1 MEKKREEVFFSSEVK
16 VGVDGKKK
24 TRNSKLTPLFLPL
37 SLQLS
42 NSPNK
47 NKNTLTEALRMYPP
61 VGAGQVRIS
70 DRDLSLAN
78 GRLFVPAGTM
88 LWVPHHSL
96 QNAEHNWDEPEKF
109 QPERWLVAGC
119 EFAQSLPMPKEFYE
133 GWYEGGVAGDAPNSS
148 ESNEAGGDDGAA
160 GPSSANNDGNDRGR
174 AKRYIPFA
182 EGPRNC
188 VGQSLAKTNLVA
200 TLASL
205 LPGYH
210 FALDESMQGVAGVR
224 AREQYTL
231 VTGIDGGMMM
241 RAIPRKVEG
250 LSSAAAAAVE
260 ATTAIAA

>member
-1 MEKKREEVFFSSEVK
+1 
-16 VGVDGKKK
+16 
-24 TRNSKLTPLFLPL
+24 
-37 SLQLS
+37 
-42 NSPNK
+42 
-47 NKNTLTEALRMYPP
+47 MYPP

-96 QNAEHNWDEPEKF
+96 QNAEHNWEEPERF
-109 QPERWLVAGC
+109 IPERWLVAGC
-119 EFAQSLPMPKEFYE
+119 EYAQSLPMPKEFYE
-133 GWYEGGVAGDAPNSS
+133 GWYEGGVAGGDSS
-148 ESNEAGGDDGAA
+148 ESNEAGGGDGDAA
-160 GPSSANNDGNDRGR
+160 AGGGPSSSSADGDRGC

-210 FALDESMQGVAGVR
+210 FELDESMGGVAGVR

-250 LSSAAAAAVE
+250 ISTAAAVAPEAAPAAPVVATAAVE
-260 ATTAIAA
+260 AS

>member
-1 MEKKREEVFFSSEVK
+1 
-16 VGVDGKKK
+16 
-24 TRNSKLTPLFLPL
+24 
-37 SLQLS
+37 
-42 NSPNK
+42 
-47 NKNTLTEALRMYPP
+47 MYPP

-96 QNAEHNWDEPEKF
+96 QNTTHNWEEPEKF

-119 EFAQSLPMPKEFYE
+119 EYAQSLPMPKEFYE
-133 GWYEGGVAGDAPNSS
+133 GWYEGGVNGGDNSSNS
-148 ESNEAGGDDGAA
+148 ESNEAEDASASYSYSAA
-160 GPSSANNDGNDRGR
+160 ANDSGSNDRGR

-210 FALDESMQGVAGVR
+210 FALDETMGGVAGVR
-224 AREQYTL
+224 SREQYTL

-250 LSSAAAAAVE
+250 VSSVSTAAEAAV
-260 ATTAIAA
+260 A

>member
-1 MEKKREEVFFSSEVK
+1 
-16 VGVDGKKK
+16 
-24 TRNSKLTPLFLPL
+24 
-37 SLQLS
+37 
-42 NSPNK
+42 
-47 NKNTLTEALRMYPP
+47 MYPP

-96 QNAEHNWDEPEKF
+96 QNAEHNWEEPEKF
-109 QPERWLVAGC
+109 LPERWLVAGC
-119 EFAQSLPMPKEFYE
+119 EYAQSLPMPKEFYE
-133 GWYEGGVAGDAPNSS
+133 GWYEGGVAGGDAS
-148 ESNEAGGDDGAA
+148 ESNEAGGDGGEGAA
-160 GPSSANNDGNDRGR
+160 GGASSSSADGDRGR

-210 FALDESMQGVAGVR
+210 FQLDGSMGGVAGVR

-250 LSSAAAAAVE
+250 ISSSSTATTSAVEAAVE
-260 ATTAIAA
+260 TAAPVATAAVAAS

>member
-1 MEKKREEVFFSSEVK
+1 MLRDVEEAK
-16 VGVDGKKK
+16 KKK
-24 TRNSKLTPLFLPL
+24 THLFFIFPFFF
-37 SLQLS
+37 LQK
-42 NSPNK
+42 PK
-47 NKNTLTEALRMYPP
+47 NQKITEALRMYPP

-96 QNAEHNWDEPEKF
+96 QNATHNWEEPEKF
-109 QPERWLVAGC
+109 VPERWLVAGC
-119 EFAQSLPMPKEFYE
+119 EYAQSLPMPKEFYE
-133 GWYEGGVAGDAPNSS
+133 GWYEGGVAGGDSS
-148 ESNEAGGDDGAA
+148 ESNEVGDGGDGGAA
-160 GPSSANNDGNDRGR
+160 ASSTDGDRGR

-210 FALDESMQGVAGVR
+210 FELDASMGGVAGVR

-250 LSSAAAAAVE
+250 ISTASTAVEATAAPEVAAAAV
-260 ATTAIAA
+260 AAS

>member
-1 MEKKREEVFFSSEVK
+1 
-16 VGVDGKKK
+16 
-24 TRNSKLTPLFLPL
+24 
-37 SLQLS
+37 
-42 NSPNK
+42 
-47 NKNTLTEALRMYPP
+47 MYPP

-96 QNAEHNWDEPEKF
+96 QNTTHNWEEPEKF

-119 EFAQSLPMPKEFYE
+119 EFAQTLPMPKEFYE
-133 GWYEGGVAGDAPNSS
+133 GWYEGGVAGDSKECSS
-148 ESNEAGGDDGAA
+148 ESNEAGDDAA
-160 GPSSANNDGNDRGR
+160 GPSSSGDGDRGR

-210 FALDESMQGVAGVR
+210 FALDESMNGVAGVR

-250 LSSAAAAAVE
+250 LSAAATV
-260 ATTAIAA
+260 TA